1 MSDKRRRRV
10 QNSDESEH
18 SDSDN
23 EAETKNTGDELD
35 QENDEGVA
43 SVSINVLNCT
53 QYRFLRPQL
62 RAMFPASGIF
72 IANIYGIPINKII
85 NFGLM
90 SWNCVNANDFYEYLK
105 ISSTKQEKR

>member
-23 EAETKNTGDELD
+23 EADTKNTGDELD

-72 IANIYGIPINKII
+72 IANIYGIPINMII

-90 SWNCVNANDFYEYLK
+90 SRNCVNANMTFLN
-105 ISSTKQEKR
+105 I

>member
-90 SWNCVNANDFYEYLK
+90 SRNCVNANITFMN
-105 ISSTKQEKR
+105 I